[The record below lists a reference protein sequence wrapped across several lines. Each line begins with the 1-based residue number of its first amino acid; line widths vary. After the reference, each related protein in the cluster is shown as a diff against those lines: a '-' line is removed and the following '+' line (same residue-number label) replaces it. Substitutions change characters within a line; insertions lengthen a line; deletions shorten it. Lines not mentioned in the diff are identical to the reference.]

1 MSDLAFYCFQY
12 ALALLLAPLLPGI
25 IARVKAKVAGRH
37 GKPVLQLYF
46 DIVKGLRKGE
56 VISHVTT
63 PVFTLGP
70 VVGLATVLCALALLP
85 LGGMAS
91 PLRFSGDFLLAAYLL
106 GLGRFLT
113 MLAAL
118 DTGSSFE
125 GMGASREAAFSALSE
140 PVLFLCLLTLV
151 GVGSALG
158 MHDALSLSGMLGGRP
173 AHEWLLGRAEL
184 LLVPV
189 VFFVLLLVENSRIPV
204 DDPTTHLELT
214 MIHEVMIL
222 DHSGPSLS
230 FIEYGAALKLW
241 FFAALPAGILVP
253 DLPLWQQSLCWLA
266 CIFAVAVLVGIG
278 VFRASGAMDWLIDGV
293 KWLVGLTGCNADW
306 VGALPTAVM
315 KPLSGSGAR
324 GMMVDA
330 MQTYGADSF
339 VGRLSCIFQGST
351 DTTFYILAVYFGSVG
366 ISKTR
371 HAVACGLLADL
382 AGIVAAI
389 GIAYVFFGS

>member
-25 IARVKAKVAGRH
+25 IARIKAKVAGRH

-46 DIVKGLRKGE
+46 DIFKGLRKGE
-56 VISHVTT
+56 VISQVTT

-70 VVGLATVLCALALLP
+70 VVGL
-85 LGGMAS
+85 AS

-151 GVGSALG
+151 GVGSTLG

-266 CIFAVAVLVGIG
+266 CIFAVAVLVGIVESVMARLRMQKVPVLLG
-278 VFRASGAMDWLIDGV
+278 GAAVLSALALI
-293 KWLVGLTGCNADW
+293 LTQ
-306 VGALPTAVM
+306 V
-315 KPLSGSGAR
+315 R
-324 GMMVDA
+324 
-330 MQTYGADSF
+330 
-339 VGRLSCIFQGST
+339 
-351 DTTFYILAVYFGSVG
+351 
-366 ISKTR
+366 
-371 HAVACGLLADL
+371 
-382 AGIVAAI
+382 
-389 GIAYVFFGS
+389 

>member
-25 IARVKAKVAGRH
+25 IARIKAKVAGRH

-46 DIVKGLRKGE
+46 DIFKGLRKGE
-56 VISHVTT
+56 VISQVTT

-151 GVGSALG
+151 GVGSTLG

-173 AHEWLLGRAEL
+173 AHEWLLGRAE
-184 LLVPV
+184 
-189 VFFVLLLVENSRIPV
+189 LLLVENSRIPV

-253 DLPLWQQSLCWLA
+253 DLPL
-266 CIFAVAVLVGIG
+266 
-278 VFRASGAMDWLIDGV
+278 
-293 KWLVGLTGCNADW
+293 
-306 VGALPTAVM
+306 
-315 KPLSGSGAR
+315 
-324 GMMVDA
+324 
-330 MQTYGADSF
+330 
-339 VGRLSCIFQGST
+339 
-351 DTTFYILAVYFGSVG
+351 
-366 ISKTR
+366 
-371 HAVACGLLADL
+371 
-382 AGIVAAI
+382 
-389 GIAYVFFGS
+389 

>member
-25 IARVKAKVAGRH
+25 IARIKAKVAGRH

-46 DIVKGLRKGE
+46 DIFKGLRKGE
-56 VISHVTT
+56 VISQVTT

-91 PLRFSGDFLLAAYLL
+91 PLRFSGDFL
-106 GLGRFLT
+106 
-113 MLAAL
+113 LAAL

-266 CIFAVAVLVGIG
+266 CIFAVAVLVGIVESVMARLRMQKVPVLLG
-278 VFRASGAMDWLIDGV
+278 GAAVLSALALI
-293 KWLVGLTGCNADW
+293 LTQ
-306 VGALPTAVM
+306 V
-315 KPLSGSGAR
+315 R
-324 GMMVDA
+324 
-330 MQTYGADSF
+330 
-339 VGRLSCIFQGST
+339 
-351 DTTFYILAVYFGSVG
+351 
-366 ISKTR
+366 
-371 HAVACGLLADL
+371 
-382 AGIVAAI
+382 
-389 GIAYVFFGS
+389 

>member
-25 IARVKAKVAGRH
+25 IARIKAKVAGRH

-46 DIVKGLRKGE
+46 DIFKGLRKGE
-56 VISHVTT
+56 VISQVTT

-266 CIFAVAVLVGIG
+266 CIFAVAVLVGIVESVMARLRMQKVSVLLG
-278 VFRASGAMDWLIDGV
+278 GAAVLSALALI
-293 KWLVGLTGCNADW
+293 LTQ
-306 VGALPTAVM
+306 V
-315 KPLSGSGAR
+315 R
-324 GMMVDA
+324 
-330 MQTYGADSF
+330 
-339 VGRLSCIFQGST
+339 
-351 DTTFYILAVYFGSVG
+351 
-366 ISKTR
+366 
-371 HAVACGLLADL
+371 
-382 AGIVAAI
+382 
-389 GIAYVFFGS
+389 

>member
-253 DLPLWQQSLCWLA
+253 DLPLWQQGQ
-266 CIFAVAVLVGIG
+266 VVE
-278 VFRASGAMDWLIDGV
+278 R
-293 KWLVGLTGCNADW
+293 
-306 VGALPTAVM
+306 
-315 KPLSGSGAR
+315 
-324 GMMVDA
+324 
-330 MQTYGADSF
+330 Q
-339 VGRLSCIFQGST
+339 QEEE
-351 DTTFYILAVYFGSVG
+351 
-366 ISKTR
+366 
-371 HAVACGLLADL
+371 
-382 AGIVAAI
+382 
-389 GIAYVFFGS
+389 

>member
-189 VFFVLLLVENSRIPV
+189 VFFVLLVENSRIPV

-266 CIFAVAVLVGIG
+266 CIFAVAVLVGIVESVMARLRMQKVPVLLG
-278 VFRASGAMDWLIDGV
+278 GAAVLSALALI
-293 KWLVGLTGCNADW
+293 LTQ
-306 VGALPTAVM
+306 V
-315 KPLSGSGAR
+315 R
-324 GMMVDA
+324 
-330 MQTYGADSF
+330 
-339 VGRLSCIFQGST
+339 
-351 DTTFYILAVYFGSVG
+351 
-366 ISKTR
+366 
-371 HAVACGLLADL
+371 
-382 AGIVAAI
+382 
-389 GIAYVFFGS
+389 